1 MSTFVISAT
10 TSTFTA
16 DSEGFSEATDP
27 QTGLR
32 TWSFTALLAAASDFT
47 TLFGLRS
54 WLVSRYA
61 MPGGSGRFADVGGG
75 AGSGAFTLDNAVGSP
90 FTAVLVG
97 INRPSA
103 YPGGARKAQVTFW
116 EVP

>member
-10 TSTFTA
+10 TATFTA
-16 DSEGFSEATDP
+16 DAEGFSERTDR

-32 TWSFTALLAAASDFT
+32 SWTFSAVFSAASDYT

-61 MPGGSGRFADVGGG
+61 APGGSGLFADVGGG
-75 AGSGAFTLDNAVGSP
+75 SGKGTLTIDNAVGSP
-90 FTAVLVG
+90 FSATLSEIG
-97 INRPSA
+97 RPSWI
-103 YPGGARKAQVTFW
+103 GGDRKAQVTFD